1 VLPGF
6 TVRVEA
12 GGPAALP
19 AGPVPAREVDDL
31 NSRRIILVAGL
42 GALALVL
49 ASCRLTV
56 SPGVSVSTSLSIGTG
71 SSGLIRSFTP
81 TRGTGS
87 TYFIGQDI
95 QFRIN
100 LGGSG
105 YLTVVVRDPSGIVS
119 QIYPAPGFF
128 DPPRLGPGTYTLPL
142 PSSGY
147 RYTVGPPTGYHEVRA
162 ILTPEWP
169 GASSRVSFRG
179 YFSSDGFANSLSV
192 YISPYPRSR
201 TDIATTYFFA
211 R

>member
-1 VLPGF
+1 LRTTRLVF
-6 TVRVEA
+6 IV
-12 GGPAALP
+12 AL
-19 AGPVPAREVDDL
+19 GV
-31 NSRRIILVAGL
+31 
-42 GALALVL
+42 LALTL
-49 ASCRLTV
+49 ASCRLALR
-56 SPGVSVSTSLSIGTG
+56 PGVSVSTSVSIGTG
-71 SSGLIRSFTP
+71 SSGLIRSFAP

-100 LGGSG
+100 ISGSG

-128 DPPRLGPGTYTLPL
+128 DPPRLGPGSYTLPL

-179 YFSSDGFANSLSV
+179 HFSSDGFANALSV
-192 YISPYPRSR
+192 YINPFPRSR

>member
-1 VLPGF
+1 
-6 TVRVEA
+6 
-12 GGPAALP
+12 
-19 AGPVPAREVDDL
+19 L
-31 NSRRIILVAGL
+31 NSRRLILVAAL

-56 SPGVSVSTSLSIGTG
+56 SPGVSVSTSLSIGAE

-81 TRGTGS
+81 ARGTGA
-87 TYFIGQDI
+87 TYFIGEDI
-95 QFRIN
+95 QFRISIM
-100 LGGSG
+100 GSG

-128 DPPRLGPGTYTLPL
+128 DPPQLGPGTYTLPL
-142 PSSGY
+142 PGSGY
-147 RYTVGPPTGYHEVRA
+147 SYTVWSPGGYHEVRA

-179 YFSSDGFANSLSV
+179 HFSSDEFSNALSI
-192 YISPYPRSR
+192 YIGPFPRSR
-201 TDIATTYFFA
+201 SDVATTYFFA